1 MIGSSIP
8 SGKVVVWEIQLQQN
22 YDNFYGWM
30 KQYSH
35 ESLVFAEKNLLSWHL
50 EAMKLFLKRQL
61 QPCDKREKGYF
72 FAKGLFIV
80 CSFEEL
86 SF

>member
-1 MIGSSIP
+1 MEEFLMIIHIDFDCRSKKEFFLDHDMIGSSIP

-35 ESLVFAEKNLLSWHL
+35 ESLVFAEKNLLASPR
-50 EAMKLFLKRQL
+50 KIIICYK
-61 QPCDKREKGYF
+61 
-72 FAKGLFIV
+72 
-80 CSFEEL
+80 
-86 SF
+86 